1 MKKYPVLEIDLK
13 KLKENI
19 TNILKKSN
27 EKNINI
33 TGVIKGVNG
42 DEKII
47 KCFISS
53 GVKSIASSRYEH
65 LKKVKEISK
74 SITTMMIRIPLL
86 TEKEEIIKYCDISLN
101 SEYKTIK
108 VLNEEAKRQNKTH
121 KIILMVDLGDLREG
135 YFNYEELINDAVK
148 IENELE
154 NIKLIGIGTNLGC
167 YGSVKPTVKNLNLLG
182 DIKEKI
188 EKKIDRKLEII
199 SGGSSTSYELI
210 LNNTIPK
217 CINNL
222 RIGEHILLRYD
233 LPTIKDTE
241 IHNDAFILK
250 TTVIEKKVKPTYP
263 IGERYKDSFGNIKEY
278 EDLGEKT
285 RIILGIGNQ
294 DIGSYTKIK
303 PINKD
308 IKIIGASSD
317 HLIAITDKNIEVGD
331 ELSFLLTYESLLF
344 LTQSPYIAKKYKE
357 N

>member
-47 KCFISS
+47 KCFRHLREI
-53 GVKSIASSRYEH
+53 KSIASSRYEH

-74 SITTMMIRIPLL
+74 SITTMMIKNSTPKA
-86 TEKEEIIKYCDISLN
+86 EKEEIIKYCDISLN

-154 NIKLIGIGTNLGC
+154 NIKLIGIGTNLGR

-222 RIGEHILLRYD
+222 RIGR
-233 LPTIKDTE
+233 
-241 IHNDAFILK
+241 
-250 TTVIEKKVKPTYP
+250 TY
-263 IGERYKDSFGNIKEY
+263 
-278 EDLGEKT
+278 
-285 RIILGIGNQ
+285 
-294 DIGSYTKIK
+294 
-303 PINKD
+303 
-308 IKIIGASSD
+308 SS
-317 HLIAITDKNIEVGD
+317 
-331 ELSFLLTYESLLF
+331 
-344 LTQSPYIAKKYKE
+344 
-357 N
+357 